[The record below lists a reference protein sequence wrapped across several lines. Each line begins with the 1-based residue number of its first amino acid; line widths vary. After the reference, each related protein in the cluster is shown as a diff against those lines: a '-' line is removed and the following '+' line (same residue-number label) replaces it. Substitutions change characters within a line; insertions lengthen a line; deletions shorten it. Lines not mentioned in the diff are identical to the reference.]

1 MKKIY
6 FFILTMVMTMQNA
19 TAEQIKLPEPEKTN
33 AVMMAMNNRHS
44 TKKFQAKDIDLTTLS
59 NVLWAAYGVNDASG
73 KRTIPTARNEK
84 NLQVYVATKK
94 GTYLYDADKNELEQ
108 ILKDDILDVFATQ
121 PYMTNVPVVLIYT
134 ADKNDPNNFGEM
146 HAGSAYQNVALYA
159 TTVGLGTVVRG
170 LFDKEKTAKLLK
182 LPENIRVITTQAI
195 GWPEK

>member
-1 MKKIY
+1 MKKLST
-6 FFILTMVMTMQNA
+6 FILAMVITMQNA
-19 TAEQIKLPEPEKTN
+19 TAEQIKLPQPDKSS
-33 AVMMAMNNRHS
+33 AIMMAMNVRRS
-44 TKKFQAKDIDLTTLS
+44 TKKFQAKDVDLATLS

-94 GTYLYDADKNELEQ
+94 GVYLYDADNNALQQ
-108 ILKDDILDVFATQ
+108 ILTDNILDIFATQ
-121 PYMTNVPVVLIYT
+121 PYMANVPAVLIYT
-134 ADKNDPNNFGEM
+134 GDKDDPNNYGVM

-170 LFDKEKTAKLLK
+170 LFDKEKTEKTLN

-195 GWPEK
+195 GWPAK